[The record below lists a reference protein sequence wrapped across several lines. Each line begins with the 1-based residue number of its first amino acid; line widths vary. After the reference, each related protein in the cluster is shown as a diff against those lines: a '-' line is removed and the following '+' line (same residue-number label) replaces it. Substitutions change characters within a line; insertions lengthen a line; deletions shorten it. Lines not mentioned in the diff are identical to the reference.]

1 MRVAL
6 EHLLDFMP
14 RYEVDFDG
22 LQRVHMQNV
31 AGYHHVPVKV
41 LRVTQKIEVDFGLC
55 ESNGVCMGI
64 IPEVFDL
71 DDQDYL
77 HVLQDEVTPE
87 NEQQVKEAVR
97 QCPRQAIFIKDE

>member
-1 MRVAL
+1 MRRRIP
-6 EHLLDFMP
+6 P
-14 RYEVDFDG
+14 RTSEGVE
-22 LQRVHMQNV
+22 
-31 AGYHHVPVKV
+31 
-41 LRVTQKIEVDFGLC
+41 VTQKIEVDFGLC